1 MGSKRYSKPRLRKQV
16 SSICIECE
24 ARTLTQLNTSITTQL
39 LFIFSV
45 ALYSISCERSEGLP
59 MTTACFSVALCV
71 VVGSLEDERYSV
83 PSQIRHGL
91 TRPLR
96 SAEGKRRG
104 REERDRGAE
113 TGRSCQI
120 GVGRDRNGSFDQ
132 EGRQARRGSQLGG
145 FINHQRTQSRR
156 SWNVLCQRPQSQ
168 SPTHSQLSQTQPLT
182 QPDPTVGGGPV
193 RVRPALPNPTGSC
206 GTNLRTGGSTVFC
219 PSRYPEQGTHC
230 LAGI

>member
-71 VVGSLEDERYSV
+71 VVGSLEDER

-104 REERDRGAE
+104 REKRDRGAREAADGTFLPDRGGLE
-113 TGRSCQI
+113 TGT
-120 GVGRDRNGSFDQ
+120 GHLTKKGGRRGAEANLGGSSTISGHNR
-132 EGRQARRGSQLGG
+132 EGRGTCCVSAPNLNLPPIPNSAR
-145 FINHQRTQSRR
+145 
-156 SWNVLCQRPQSQ
+156 
-168 SPTHSQLSQTQPLT
+168 LS
-182 QPDPTVGGGPV
+182 
-193 RVRPALPNPTGSC
+193 
-206 GTNLRTGGSTVFC
+206 
-219 PSRYPEQGTHC
+219 H
-230 LAGI
+230 